1 MSNLTAKQ
9 QAFVREYLIDLN
21 GAQAAIRAG
30 YSKKSA
36 RQIAKENLT
45 KPDIATAIAE
55 AKASRAERTQVDQD
69 YVLEIITET
78 IDRCRQAKPVT
89 DKSGNPV
96 MVELPTGEVAPAYAF
111 DAAAIL
117 KGADLLG
124 KHVGLFEKDNEQ
136 KGKSLAD
143 ALRAA
148 GVAQ

>member
-9 QAFVREYLIDLN
+9 QAFVREYLVDLN